1 MVNVLLA
8 NDSHSLYH
16 GSLGVDHLVWES
28 LSGHISK
35 RVGGSMDKVNTGEE
49 SSYAVTNVM
58 GIGGRSGNVCN
69 FFLCFVFL
77 PFLTDLKNRIMILQM
92 YQHTSDHS
100 IGSTFS
106 FIRDFLLGM

>member
-1 MVNVLLA
+1 M
-8 NDSHSLYH
+8 
-16 GSLGVDHLVWES
+16 
-28 LSGHISK
+28 
-35 RVGGSMDKVNTGEE
+35 
-49 SSYAVTNVM
+49 TNVM

-77 PFLTDLKNRIMILQM
+77 PFLTDLKNEIMILQM

-106 FIRDFLLGM
+106 FIRDFSWCHNFYVGLVEGMVAFGIAQ